1 MPVLRRRDAAGRRR
15 RMSPFGLP
23 RNRNRRRRNPPTRV
37 QKPRRRAPRRRRKT
51 PKSHLQN
58 PFNPD
63 PPQSLSSRQPRNG
76 IPPSLRFLSPQIS
89 QRPLQRK
96 LRRFFPKQRRCT
108 PPMLRTTPLPG
119 FLPVLLLTASSC
131 RRFCSLERYPIG

>member
-15 RMSPFGLP
+15 RMSRFGLP

-76 IPPSLRFLSPQIS
+76 IPPSLRFLPLQTPQC
-89 QRPLQRK
+89 PLQRK
-96 LRRFFPKQRRCT
+96 RRRFFPKQRRCT
-108 PPMLRTTPLPG
+108 PLMLRITPLPG
-119 FLPVLLLTASSC
+119 FLRVLLLTASSC
-131 RRFCSLERYPIG
+131 RKSCSLERYPIG